1 MKTRRSML
9 AAAAV
14 AATLVAS
21 ARQAAAADRPLI
33 GVVLYARDS
42 QFWQQVERGMKD
54 AAAKNGADLQIVLNR
69 RQLPTEAQVMDDL
82 MTRGIKALV
91 ISPLD
96 KDASANA
103 VRAARAQ
110 HLPIVEYNT
119 FFADRAIATNS
130 VGVDN
135 KELAASVGRE
145 MDKSIKAHMDG
156 QAKIGLI
163 PLPSINPGSAV
174 RKQGMLSALTDVKV
188 DIVSE
193 IEGATPEQGANA
205 VESILRR
212 DPQTQIIWASNSG
225 TLAGAATTVARMQGK
240 VELYGIDMSEE
251 LAHAMLQPDSRIIA
265 VSDQQPYQIGYL
277 AVEAAVKD
285 LSGQPAP
292 RDIQVPAKI
301 YTKSDAAGLN
311 DYIKLVQSLGQ

>member
-1 MKTRRSML
+1 
-9 AAAAV
+9 
-14 AATLVAS
+14 
-21 ARQAAAADRPLI
+21 
-33 GVVLYARDS
+33 
-42 QFWQQVERGMKD
+42 
-54 AAAKNGADLQIVLNR
+54 
-69 RQLPTEAQVMDDL
+69 VMDDL

-156 QAKIGLI
+156 HARIGLI
-163 PLPSINPGSAV
+163 PLPSINPGSSV
-174 RKQGMLSALTDVKV
+174 RKQGMLSALTDVQV

-212 DPQTQIIWASNSG
+212 DLHGIGSSWPQRLSQSRAVAWPV
-225 TLAGAATTVARMQGK
+225 AAPCPVATSPRRFARRRLRM
-240 VELYGIDMSEE
+240 
-251 LAHAMLQPDSRIIA
+251 PCFTRW
-265 VSDQQPYQIGYL
+265 
-277 AVEAAVKD
+277 
-285 LSGQPAP
+285 
-292 RDIQVPAKI
+292 
-301 YTKSDAAGLN
+301 AAGGRR
-311 DYIKLVQSLGQ
+311 SASPSACSP